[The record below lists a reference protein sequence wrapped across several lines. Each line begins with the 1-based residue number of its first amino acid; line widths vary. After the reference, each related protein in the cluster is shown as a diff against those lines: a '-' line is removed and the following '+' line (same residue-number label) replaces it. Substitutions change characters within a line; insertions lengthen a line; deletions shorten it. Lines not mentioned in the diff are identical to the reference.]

1 MYLST
6 DHNIRWAKIGRGY
19 PNFVSKGKPLKIV
32 YDALVL
38 LSHSCRRPRPLRLP
52 LLFTFC
58 CCLSH
63 FSCSL
68 YLLDFLLFHVCSQQ
82 LSSVAPGPGRKMS
95 GVLVLLCDFN
105 GNSTV
110 SWFLC
115 LKSYRVPLTRSI
127 SIHNLYHQFNQ
138 FFIDIINAHLQV
150 KQMLYNVHWKV
161 RSPPSPPLPPRNP
174 RCHINYN
181 NASNCRENE
190 MKVVVSN
197 NYLSR
202 K

>member
-1 MYLST
+1 MHLCY
-6 DHNIRWAKIGRGY
+6 Y
-19 PNFVSKGKPLKIV
+19 PIV
-32 YDALVL
+32 AAAPATPAHTPVHVL
-38 LSHSCRRPRPLRLP
+38 LLLEPLQLLPLPPRLP
-52 LLFTFC
+52 PLPRLLSATIISSTRTRKENVRSFSLTLWFQWEFNRVLIPL
-58 CCLSH
+58 LS
-63 FSCSL
+63 
-68 YLLDFLLFHVCSQQ
+68 
-82 LSSVAPGPGRKMS
+82 
-95 GVLVLLCDFN
+95 
-105 GNSTV
+105 
-110 SWFLC
+110 
-115 LKSYRVPLTRSI
+115 
-127 SIHNLYHQFNQ
+127 NLYHQFNQ

>member
-68 YLLDFLLFHVCSQQ
+68 YLLDFLLFHVCSQH
-82 LSSVAPGPGRKMS
+82 LSSIISSTRTRKENVRS
-95 GVLVLLCDFN
+95 FSLTLWFQWEFNRVLIPLL
-105 GNSTV
+105 S
-110 SWFLC
+110 
-115 LKSYRVPLTRSI
+115 
-127 SIHNLYHQFNQ
+127 NLYHQFNQ